1 MKKPQKPMSSEPK
14 PTAPLLALLI
24 VTVCAVIQAAAVAL
38 LYLPHHFPSGGITGI
53 SVIINTFTGWP
64 IWLIILVLDIP
75 GFVIAFRMLDMRFMW
90 LSLAGTLAF
99 SAAFALV
106 GSLSLPVA
114 DPFLAAVFGGVI
126 VGATGAVA
134 VQVGGSMG
142 GLDIITLLLNRVYGI
157 QITTF
162 AMLLNAIV
170 LVAMVFFAG
179 LEPAMLTMVGIYA
192 SSLGFNVIMDGFNR
206 TKTVLI
212 ISEESAVIAPAI
224 MEKVGRGV
232 TYLNAEGAF
241 TGSIRKVIYC
251 ILRTTE
257 LVQVKAIVKSID
269 PHAMFSVID
278 TREVTGRGFSAL

>member
-1 MKKPQKPMSSEPK
+1 MKKPPNITPSEPK
-14 PTAPLLALLI
+14 TPPPIVALLI
-24 VTVCAVIQAAAVAL
+24 VIVCAAIQAAAVAM
-38 LYLPHHFPSGGITGI
+38 LYLPHNFPSGGITGI

-64 IWLIILVLDIP
+64 VWLVILVLDIP
-75 GFVIAFRMLDMRFMW
+75 GFVVAFRMLDAKFMW

-99 SAAFALV
+99 SGAFALV
-106 GSLSLPVA
+106 GGLSLPVS

-142 GLDIITLLLNRVYGI
+142 GLDIITLILNRIYGM

-170 LVAMVFFAG
+170 LTAMVFIAG

-212 ISEESAVIAPAI
+212 ISEDSAKIAPAI

-232 TYLNAEGAF
+232 TYLNGEGAY
-241 TGSIRKVIYC
+241 TGNVRKVVYC

-257 LVQVKAIVKSID
+257 LVHVKAIVKNID